1 MELACSEPS
10 GGGAR
15 ARIAEQKTMQKTR
28 TISIFVDYITN
39 KQASVGQESEGAALG
54 NDRRD
59 PKGDRLRGEAHH
71 RVLHELEFLGIV

>member
-1 MELACSEPS
+1 MELASLVAS
-10 GGGAR
+10 RVVGAR
-15 ARIAEQKTMQKTR
+15 ARIAEQKTR
-28 TISIFVDYITN
+28 SHGTISIFVDYITN